1 MGGDLVRLRSST
13 PGESGP
19 PDLLRLHAVRRVAG
33 SSSPRIIERMTE
45 RFGELSTEELV
56 ALVERVFA
64 PQAEDRGLGI
74 LVDLPREGVADRA
87 GWRER
92 RAMALSWWQRLRG
105 ARDGLGLDV
114 ALFWFAASG
123 GNNADLPERAWPAV
137 LGAEVP
143 AAADDLDPSDSV
155 PMAEIVSGFD
165 LFLAPTEF
173 SATAPLKVAAR
184 EHGFRAAT
192 MPGFSRS
199 MVPALRLDY
208 VEVDRR
214 CRVLK
219 GLLDRA
225 ERAELVFGL
234 ADGDGEGDEAGSG
247 ARCELTLDLRHR
259 QAHAS
264 GGLLRQP
271 GTAGNLPSGETYIVP
286 YEGEIEGEPS
296 RSAGRL
302 PVQLPDADS
311 DREADALP
319 APGEVVIYR
328 VEGNRAV
335 GVEEGG
341 PTARREAERLAR
353 EPAYGNLAELG
364 LGILADFRLEPI
376 GSVLLDEK
384 LGLHIAFG
392 RSDHFGGI
400 VGPSDFSSP
409 SQVVHIDRVYLPVLQ
424 PAVTVER
431 VDLVMDDGTTVELMR
446 DGRYRI
452 DFDRAP

>member
-1 MGGDLVRLRSST
+1 MVDRS
-13 PGESGP
+13 
-19 PDLLRLHAVRRVAG
+19 DD
-33 SSSPRIIERMTE
+33 
-45 RFGELSTEELV
+45 LSTEELV

-64 PQAEDRGLGI
+64 PREGDRALGI

-92 RAMALSWWQRLRG
+92 RGMALSWFERLRG

-114 ALFWFAASG
+114 ELFWFPASG
-123 GNNADLPERAWPAV
+123 GNNADLPERAWRAV
-137 LGAEVP
+137 PGAEAP
-143 AAADDLDPSDSV
+143 AEAEELGEAESV
-155 PMAEIVSGFD
+155 PMEDVFAGFD

-184 EHGFRAAT
+184 AHGFRAAT
-192 MPGFSRS
+192 MPGFSRA

-214 CRVLK
+214 CRVLE

-225 ERAELVFGL
+225 VRAELVFRL
-234 ADGDGEGDEAGSG
+234 AGSAADESPGSDG

-264 GGLLRQP
+264 GGLLREP
-271 GTAGNLPSGETYIVP
+271 GTAGNLPSGEAYIVP
-286 YEGEIEGEPS
+286 YEGEGERAGEPS

-302 PVQLPDADS
+302 PVQLPDTKGDAG
-311 DREADALP
+311 DRESDVLP
-319 APGEVVIYR
+319 SPGEVVIYR
-328 VEGNRAV
+328 IEGNRAV

-341 PTARREAERLAR
+341 PTAKREAERLAR

-364 LGILADFRLEPI
+364 LGVLADFHLEPI

-400 VGPSDFSSP
+400 VGPGDFSAP
-409 SQVVHIDRVYLPVLQ
+409 SEVVHIDRVYLPALQ

-431 VDLVMDDGTTVELMR
+431 VDLVLDDGATVELMR
-446 DGRYRI
+446 GGRYRV
-452 DFDRAP
+452 DFG